1 MTNKEFLFIFDA
13 ALSNPNGDPDTE
25 NKPRMDRATKTNLVS
40 DTRLKRTIR
49 DYLIAK
55 FDADPNT
62 QNDVFVR
69 MMGEQK
75 VSVEKRLMI
84 ALENIVLDRDK
95 LIQLIQRHPDLAA
108 RFEDLKLKVE
118 APEKVKKGEQPKT
131 TKKFEGDF
139 FDIFNIYFDSKGFTD
154 APYSSKSP
162 QTKSKADFFGVTE
175 LASINNELLT
185 AIIKDTMID
194 SRFFGGA
201 FAVGGFSKTVIGSIQ
216 VNTGYSL
223 HPVELNPSNSIVT
236 IMGDK
241 EGQSGIG
248 KKETLFY
255 SLISHTGTINAKRGA
270 IVNLSEEDLKEFREA
285 IVLSILDWRSDSKK
299 NQYPR
304 LYLEI
309 DYNENEIYGRLGDL
323 RNLTNVTSKVDTDF
337 SKVRSI
343 KDIIIDFNALVTGL
357 EKIKDKVQKIRVWTS
372 LDGSCESLVTSLK
385 EKFPPI
391 KEDESKEDIE
401 VVEIL
406 NI

>member
-49 DYLIAK
+49 DYLISK
-55 FDADPNT
+55 FDNEKNA

-75 VSVEKRLMI
+75 VSVEKRLMGVVVDYLQDRI
-84 ALENIVLDRDK
+84 KLE
-95 LIQLIQRHPDLAA
+95 
-108 RFEDLKLKVE
+108 ELKVKHSGLQI
-118 APEKVKKGEQPKT
+118 AFEKLRSVKDKDSGSSEE
-131 TKKFEGDF
+131 EG
-139 FDIFNIYFDSKGFTD
+139 
-154 APYSSKSP
+154 A
-162 QTKSKADFFGVTE
+162 TKSKKRTEPFKGDDFE
-175 LASINNELLT
+175 LYHSFIKKDQELTVGIKTKELGEVNNELLT

-270 IVNLSEEDLKEFREA
+270 IVNLSEEDLKQFREA
-285 IVLSILDWRSDSKK
+285 IILSILDWRSDSKK

-309 DYNENEIYGRLGDL
+309 DYKENEIYGRLGDL
-323 RNLTNVTSKVDTDF
+323 RNLINVTSNVDTDF

-343 KDIIIDFNALVTGL
+343 KDVNIDFTELVTGL
-357 EKIKDKVQKIRVWTS
+357 EKIKAKVQKIRIWNS
-372 LDGSCESLVTSLK
+372 LDGSCDKLETLLK
-385 EKFPPI
+385 ERF
-391 KEDESKEDIE
+391 EEQTIE
-401 VVEIL
+401 QLTI
-406 NI
+406 

>member
-49 DYLIAK
+49 DYLISK
-55 FDADPNT
+55 FDNEKDA

-75 VSVEKRLMI
+75 VSVEKRLMGVVVDY
-84 ALENIVLDRDK
+84 LKDRV
-95 LIQLIQRHPDLAA
+95 
-108 RFEDLKLKVE
+108 KLKE
-118 APEKVKKGEQPKT
+118 LKVKHPGLQIA
-131 TKKFEGDF
+131 FEKLRSVKDK
-139 FDIFNIYFDSKGFTD
+139 DSG
-154 APYSSKSP
+154 SSEEEGA
-162 QTKSKADFFGVTE
+162 TKSKKRTEPFKGDDFE
-175 LASINNELLT
+175 LYHSFIKKDQELTVGIKTKELGEVNNELLT

-255 SLISHTGTINAKRGA
+255 SLISHTGTINSKRGA
-270 IVNLSEEDLKEFREA
+270 IVNLSEEDLKQFREA
-285 IVLSILDWRSDSKK
+285 IILSILDWRSDSKK

-304 LYLEI
+304 LYLEV
-309 DYNENEIYGRLGDL
+309 DYKENEIYGRLGDL
-323 RNLTNVTSKVDTDF
+323 RNLINVTSNVDTDF

-343 KDIIIDFNALVTGL
+343 KDVNIDFTELVTGL
-357 EKIKDKVQKIRVWTS
+357 EKIKAKVQKIRIWNS
-372 LDGSCESLVTSLK
+372 LDGSCDKLAALLK
-385 EKFPPI
+385 ERF
-391 KEDESKEDIE
+391 EEQTIE
-401 VVEIL
+401 QLTI
-406 NI
+406 

>member
-75 VSVEKRLMI
+75 VSVEKRLMGVVVSYLQDK
-84 ALENIVLDRDK
+84 AKLEGLK
-95 LIQLIQRHPDLAA
+95 AKHQ
-108 RFEDLKLKVE
+108 DLKIAFERLR
-118 APEKVKKGEQPKT
+118 AVKDKDSGSAEE
-131 TKKFEGDF
+131 EG
-139 FDIFNIYFDSKGFTD
+139 T
-154 APYSSKSP
+154 SKSKKKTDP
-162 QTKSKADFFGVTE
+162 FKGDDFELYHSYIKKDQELTVGIAKTKE
-175 LASINNELLT
+175 LGDVNNELLT

-255 SLISHTGTINAKRGA
+255 SLISHTGTINAKRGT
-270 IVNLSEEDLKEFREA
+270 IVTLSEDDLKEFREG

-323 RNLTNVTSKVDTDF
+323 RNLITVTSKVDTDF

-343 KDIIIDFNALVTGL
+343 KDVSIDFSELVMGL
-357 EKIKDKVQKIRVWTS
+357 EKITSKVQKIRIWTS
-372 LDGSCESLVTSLK
+372 LDGACESLVTSLK
-385 EKFPPI
+385 KKFPNQEKT
-391 KEDESKEDIE
+391 KEDGSKEQIE
-401 VVEIL
+401 VIEIL
-406 NI
+406 EI

>member
-55 FDADPNT
+55 FDADTTT

-75 VSVEKRLMI
+75 VSVEKRLMGVVTRYLQDKAKLEELKEKHQDLKI
-84 ALENIVLDRDK
+84 AFERLRAIKDK
-95 LIQLIQRHPDLAA
+95 DSGSTDEEGAPKSKKKTEPFKGDDFELYHSFIKKDQDLATGISKTK
-108 RFEDLKLKVE
+108 EL
-118 APEKVKKGEQPKT
+118 GE
-131 TKKFEGDF
+131 
-139 FDIFNIYFDSKGFTD
+139 
-154 APYSSKSP
+154 
-162 QTKSKADFFGVTE
+162 V
-175 LASINNELLT
+175 NNELLT
-185 AIIKDTMID
+185 AIIKETMID

-270 IVNLSEEDLKEFREA
+270 IVNLSEDDLRHFREA
-285 IVLSILDWRSDSKK
+285 IILSILDWRSDSKK

-309 DYNENEIYGRLGDL
+309 DYKESEIYGRLGDL
-323 RNLTNVTSKVDTDF
+323 RNLISVTSNVDTDF

-343 KDIIIDFNALVTGL
+343 KDVSIDFSELVTGL
-357 EKIKDKVQKIRVWTS
+357 EKIKSKIQKIRIWTS
-372 LDGSCESLVTSLK
+372 LDGTCESLAVSLK
-385 EKFPPI
+385 EKFPEQEI
-391 KEDESKEDIE
+391 TKEDGSKENVE
-401 VVEIL
+401 VIEIL

>member
-55 FDADPNT
+55 LDANPET
-62 QNDVFVR
+62 QNDIFVR

-75 VSVEKRLMI
+75 VSVEKRL
-84 ALENIVLDRDK
+84 LGVVVSYLQDK
-95 LIQLIQRHPDLAA
+95 SKIEA
-108 RFEDLKLKVE
+108 LKVKYQDLRLAFE
-118 APEKVKKGEQPKT
+118 RLRAVKDKDSGSPEEEGT
-131 TKKFEGDF
+131 TKNKKKTEPFKGDDFELYHSYIKKDQDLVTGIAKTKELGD
-139 FDIFNIYFDSKGFTD
+139 
-154 APYSSKSP
+154 
-162 QTKSKADFFGVTE
+162 
-175 LASINNELLT
+175 INNELLT
-185 AIIKDTMID
+185 AIIKETMID

-201 FAVGGFSKTVIGSIQ
+201 FAVGGFSKTVIGPIQ

-270 IVNLSEEDLKEFREA
+270 IVNLSEKDLNEFREA

-309 DYNENEIYGRLGDL
+309 DYNQNEIYGRLGDL
-323 RNLTNVTSKVDTDF
+323 RNLINVTSKVDADF

-343 KDIIIDFNALVTGL
+343 KHVSIDFNELVAGL
-357 EKIKDKVQKIRVWTS
+357 IKIKGKVKKIRIWTS
-372 LDGSCESLVTSLK
+372 LDGSCENLVTSLK
-385 EKFPPI
+385 EKFPNQE
-391 KEDESKEDIE
+391 KTNEDGSKENIE

>member
-1 MTNKEFLFIFDA
+1 MTNKEFIFIFDA

-49 DYLIAK
+49 DYLISK
-55 FDADPNT
+55 FDSETNAK
-62 QNDVFVR
+62 NDVFVR
-69 MMGEQK
+69 MMGENK
-75 VSVEKRLMI
+75 VSVEKRLMVVVMGY
-84 ALENIVLDRDK
+84 LQDGDK
-95 LIQLIQRHPDLAA
+95 L
-108 RFEDLKLKVE
+108 EELKAKHFGLKVAFERLRAVKDKDSNSSEDE
-118 APEKVKKGEQPKT
+118 ATP
-131 TKKFEGDF
+131 
-139 FDIFNIYFDSKGFTD
+139 
-154 APYSSKSP
+154 
-162 QTKSKADFFGVTE
+162 KSKKKTEPFKGNDFE
-175 LASINNELLT
+175 LYHSFIKKEHELKVGIAKTKELGEVNNELLT

-194 SRFFGGA
+194 NRFFGGA

-270 IVNLSEEDLKEFREA
+270 IVNLSESDLVQFREA
-285 IVLSILDWRSDSKK
+285 IVLSILDWRTDSKK

-323 RNLTNVTSKVDTDF
+323 RNMVDVTSKVDTDF

-343 KDIIIDFNALVTGL
+343 KDVIDRA
-357 EKIKDKVQKIRVWTS
+357 I
-372 LDGSCESLVTSLK
+372 
-385 EKFPPI
+385 
-391 KEDESKEDIE
+391 
-401 VVEIL
+401 
-406 NI
+406 

>member
-55 FDADPNT
+55 FDADTTT

-75 VSVEKRLMI
+75 VSVEKRLMGVVTRYLQDKAKLEELKEKHQDLKI
-84 ALENIVLDRDK
+84 AFERLRAIKDK
-95 LIQLIQRHPDLAA
+95 DSGSTDEEGAPKSKKKTEPFKGDDFELYHSFIKKDQDLATGISKTK
-108 RFEDLKLKVE
+108 EL
-118 APEKVKKGEQPKT
+118 GE
-131 TKKFEGDF
+131 
-139 FDIFNIYFDSKGFTD
+139 
-154 APYSSKSP
+154 
-162 QTKSKADFFGVTE
+162 V
-175 LASINNELLT
+175 NNELLT
-185 AIIKDTMID
+185 AIIKETMID

-270 IVNLSEEDLKEFREA
+270 IVNLSEDDLRHFREA
-285 IVLSILDWRSDSKK
+285 IILSILDWRSDSKK

-309 DYNENEIYGRLGDL
+309 DYKESEIYGRLGDL
-323 RNLTNVTSKVDTDF
+323 RNLISVTSNVDTDF

-343 KDIIIDFNALVTGL
+343 KDVSIDFSELVTGL
-357 EKIKDKVQKIRVWTS
+357 EKIKSKIQKIRIWTS
-372 LDGSCESLVTSLK
+372 LDGACESLAVSLK
-385 EKFPPI
+385 EKFPEQEI
-391 KEDESKEDIE
+391 TKEDGSKENVE
-401 VVEIL
+401 VIEIL

>member
-1 MTNKEFLFIFDA
+1 MTNKEFIFIFDA

-49 DYLIAK
+49 DYLISK
-55 FDADPNT
+55 FDSETNT
-62 QNDVFVR
+62 KNDIFVR
-69 MMGEQK
+69 MMGENK
-75 VSVEKRLMI
+75 VPVEERLMGVIVNYLQDKIKLEELKAKHIGLQVAFEKLRAVKDKVNDSSDEEGTSKNKKKIEPFKGDDFELYHSFIKKDQVLTVGI
-84 ALENIVLDRDK
+84 AKTKEL
-95 LIQLIQRHPDLAA
+95 
-108 RFEDLKLKVE
+108 
-118 APEKVKKGEQPKT
+118 GE
-131 TKKFEGDF
+131 
-139 FDIFNIYFDSKGFTD
+139 
-154 APYSSKSP
+154 
-162 QTKSKADFFGVTE
+162 
-175 LASINNELLT
+175 INNELLT

-194 SRFFGGA
+194 NRFFGGA

-241 EGQSGIG
+241 KGQSGIG

-270 IVNLSEEDLKEFREA
+270 IVNLSEPDLVQFREA
-285 IVLSILDWRSDSKK
+285 IVLSILDWRTDSKK

-323 RNLTNVTSKVDTDF
+323 RNLVDVTSKVDTDF

-343 KDIIIDFNALVTGL
+343 KDVNIDFTELVEGFV
-357 EKIKDKVQKIRVWTS
+357 KIKPKIQKIRLWTS
-372 LDGSCESLVTSLK
+372 LDGSCDSLVTLLK
-385 EKFPPI
+385 
-391 KEDESKEDIE
+391 KEFEATIIE
-401 VVEIL
+401 QLTI
-406 NI
+406 

>member
-25 NKPRMDRATKTNLVS
+25 NKPRMDRATNTNLVS

-55 FDADPNT
+55 FDADTET

-75 VSVEKRLMI
+75 VSVEKRLIGVVMRYLQVKI
-84 ALENIVLDRDK
+84 EFEELKTKYTDLQISFDRLRAIKDK
-95 LIQLIQRHPDLAA
+95 NSVSTEEEGTSKTKKKAESFKGDDFELYHSFIKKDQDLATGIA
-108 RFEDLKLKVE
+108 
-118 APEKVKKGEQPKT
+118 KT
-131 TKKFEGDF
+131 KELGD
-139 FDIFNIYFDSKGFTD
+139 
-154 APYSSKSP
+154 
-162 QTKSKADFFGVTE
+162 V
-175 LASINNELLT
+175 NNELLT
-185 AIIKDTMID
+185 AIIKETMID

-201 FAVGGFSKTVIGSIQ
+201 FAVGGFSKTIIGPIQ

-270 IVNLSEEDLKEFREA
+270 IVKLSEEDLNEFREA

-323 RNLTNVTSKVDTDF
+323 RNLINVNSKVDTDF
-337 SKVRSI
+337 SKVRSV
-343 KDIIIDFNALVTGL
+343 KDVTIDFNELVVGL
-357 EKIKDKVQKIRVWTS
+357 EKIKDKVEKIRVWTS
-372 LDGSCESLVTSLK
+372 LDGSCDSLVLLLK
-385 EKFPPI
+385 EKFEE
-391 KEDESKEDIE
+391 KTIE
-401 VVEIL
+401 QLTI
-406 NI
+406 

>member
-1 MTNKEFLFIFDA
+1 MTNKEFFFIFDA

-55 FDADPNT
+55 FDADSTT

-75 VSVEKRLMI
+75 VSVEKRLMGVVVSYLQDKAKLE
-84 ALENIVLDRDK
+84 ALKAKHQDLQVAFERLRAVKDK
-95 LIQLIQRHPDLAA
+95 DSGST
-108 RFEDLKLKVE
+108 EE
-118 APEKVKKGEQPKT
+118 
-131 TKKFEGDF
+131 EG
-139 FDIFNIYFDSKGFTD
+139 T
-154 APYSSKSP
+154 
-162 QTKSKADFFGVTE
+162 TKSKKKTEPFKGGDFE
-175 LASINNELLT
+175 LYHSFIKKDQELTVGIAKTKELSDVNNELLT
-185 AIIKDTMID
+185 AIIKNTMID

-255 SLISHTGTINAKRGA
+255 SLIGHTGTINAKRGA
-270 IVNLSEEDLKEFREA
+270 IVNLSEDDLKEFREA

-323 RNLTNVTSKVDTDF
+323 RNLIDVTSKVDTDF

-343 KDIIIDFNALVTGL
+343 KDVSIDFSELITGL
-357 EKIKDKVQKIRVWTS
+357 EKIKGKIQKIRIWTS
-372 LDGSCESLVTSLK
+372 LDGSCDSLMTLLK
-385 EKFPPI
+385 EKF
-391 KEDESKEDIE
+391 EEGTIE
-401 VVEIL
+401 YLSI
-406 NI
+406 

>member
-55 FDADPNT
+55 FDADTTT

-75 VSVEKRLMI
+75 VSVEKRLMGVVTRYLQDKAKLEELKEKHQDLKI
-84 ALENIVLDRDK
+84 AFERLRAIKDK
-95 LIQLIQRHPDLAA
+95 DSGSTDEEGAPKSKKKTEPFKGDDFELYHSFIKKDQDLATGISKTK
-108 RFEDLKLKVE
+108 EL
-118 APEKVKKGEQPKT
+118 GE
-131 TKKFEGDF
+131 
-139 FDIFNIYFDSKGFTD
+139 
-154 APYSSKSP
+154 
-162 QTKSKADFFGVTE
+162 V
-175 LASINNELLT
+175 NNELLT
-185 AIIKDTMID
+185 AIIKETMID

-201 FAVGGFSKTVIGSIQ
+201 FAVGGFSKTVTGSIQ

-270 IVNLSEEDLKEFREA
+270 IVNLSEDDLRHFREA
-285 IVLSILDWRSDSKK
+285 IILSILDWRSDSKK

-309 DYNENEIYGRLGDL
+309 DYKENEIYGRLGDL
-323 RNLTNVTSKVDTDF
+323 RNLISVTSNVDTDF

-343 KDIIIDFNALVTGL
+343 KDVSIDFSMLVTGL
-357 EKIKDKVQKIRVWTS
+357 EKIKSKIQKIRIWTS
-372 LDGSCESLVTSLK
+372 LDGACESLAVSLK
-385 EKFPPI
+385 EKFPEQEI
-391 KEDESKEDIE
+391 TKEDGSKENVE
-401 VVEIL
+401 VIEIL